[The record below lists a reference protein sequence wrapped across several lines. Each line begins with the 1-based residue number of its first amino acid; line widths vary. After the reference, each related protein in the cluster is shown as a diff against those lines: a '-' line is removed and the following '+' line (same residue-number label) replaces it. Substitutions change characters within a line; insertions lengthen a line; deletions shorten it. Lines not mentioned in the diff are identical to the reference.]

1 MPLDTVTEAQAQ
13 RFMEK
18 YLELLSSK
26 TVSIYLYG
34 LNAAFQQAVN
44 ERLFPYNP
52 FKGVRPSKINRADAT
67 ERRAF
72 TVEEAQRL
80 TEILPGEWPD
90 MIRVCLYT
98 GGQRLDDIATLQWK
112 QIDME
117 GGSISMTAKKN
128 QETHE
133 QAHHPAFEGSSGQT
147 ACSCASDYVFP
158 VAAMRHAQADHTSSK
173 LSIEFNALLKKFGY
187 IEKNPPAAKG
197 NRRRLTPL
205 SFHSLRATAVTV
217 LRLAN
222 VPADLCRFIVGH
234 DPPSASGDR
243 QASGPE
249 KHGGN
254 EPQAGRHGASR
265 GHRHAA
271 EVLPVPHHP
280 GRRRPVW
287 KERLPRH
294 TPAGGSLFHLPG
306 VLPESGAAGNE
317 EEYS

>member
-44 ERLFPYNP
+44 ERLFPYNS

-117 GGSISMTAKKN
+117 GGSISMTAKK
-128 QETHE
+128 TK
-133 QAHHPAFEGSSGQT
+133 
-147 ACSCASDYVFP
+147 
-158 VAAMRHAQADHTSSK
+158 RHMNK
-173 LSIEFNALLKKFGY
+173 PIILPLK
-187 IEKNPPAAKG
+187 EVLD
-197 NRRRLTPL
+197 RRLAAV
-205 SFHSLRATAVTV
+205 RAITYF
-217 LRLAN
+217 R
-222 VPADLCRFIVGH
+222 
-234 DPPSASGDR
+234 
-243 QASGPE
+243 
-249 KHGGN
+249 
-254 EPQAGRHGASR
+254 
-265 GHRHAA
+265 
-271 EVLPVPHHP
+271 
-280 GRRRPVW
+280 
-287 KERLPRH
+287 
-294 TPAGGSLFHLPG
+294 
-306 VLPESGAAGNE
+306 
-317 EEYS
+317 

>member
-117 GGSISMTAKKN
+117 GGSISMTAQKTKRHMN
-128 QETHE
+128 KPIILPLKEVLDRRR
-133 QAHHPAFEGSSGQT
+133 ANR
-147 ACSCASDYVFP
+147 ASDYVFP

-197 NRRRLTPL
+197 NRRRLAPL

-280 GRRRPVW
+280 GRRRP
-287 KERLPRH
+287 
-294 TPAGGSLFHLPG
+294 T
-306 VLPESGAAGNE
+306 
-317 EEYS
+317 

>member
-98 GGQRLDDIATLQWK
+98 GGQRLGDIATLQWK

-117 GGSISMTAKKN
+117 GGIISMTTQK
-128 QETHE
+128 TH
-133 QAHHPAFEGSSGQT
+133 HLAFEGSAGQT
-147 ACSCASDYVFP
+147 TCQPCERLRISGS
-158 VAAMRHAQADHTSSK
+158 
-173 LSIEFNALLKKFGY
+173 
-187 IEKNPPAAKG
+187 G
-197 NRRRLTPL
+197 N
-205 SFHSLRATAVTV
+205 
-217 LRLAN
+217 
-222 VPADLCRFIVGH
+222 
-234 DPPSASGDR
+234 
-243 QASGPE
+243 
-249 KHGGN
+249 
-254 EPQAGRHGASR
+254 ASR
-265 GHRHAA
+265 
-271 EVLPVPHHP
+271 
-280 GRRRPVW
+280 
-287 KERLPRH
+287 
-294 TPAGGSLFHLPG
+294 AGGSYVEQTFHRIQR
-306 VLPESGAAGNE
+306 SAE
-317 EEYS
+317 EIRIH